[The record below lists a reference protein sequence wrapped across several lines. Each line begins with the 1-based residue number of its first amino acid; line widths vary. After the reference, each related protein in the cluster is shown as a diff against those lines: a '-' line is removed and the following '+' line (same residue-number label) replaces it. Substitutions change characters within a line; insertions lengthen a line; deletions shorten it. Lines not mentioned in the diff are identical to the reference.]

1 MGIRVIQFAPSQG
14 QQGRQPCTVVRR
26 DFVLSPGDLE
36 MEINLDKQVI
46 EINWYTNVIEL
57 SRFYFSYSTAVSPWR
72 PYCGECR
79 HSESQQ

>member
-46 EINWYTNVIEL
+46 EINCSIYSMENNVIEL
-57 SRFYFSYSTAVSPWR
+57 
-72 PYCGECR
+72 
-79 HSESQQ
+79 

>member
-36 MEINLDKQVI
+36 MEINLDKQVT
-46 EINWYTNVIEL
+46 EINLPIYSVKNYFIEL
-57 SRFYFSYSTAVSPWR
+57 
-72 PYCGECR
+72 
-79 HSESQQ
+79 

>member
-36 MEINLDKQVI
+36 MEINLDKQVTEMNCSI
-46 EINWYTNVIEL
+46 YT
-57 SRFYFSYSTAVSPWR
+57 
-72 PYCGECR
+72 
-79 HSESQQ
+79 